1 MISPLVTPE
10 IINKINNLDRL
21 SDKNEV
27 LHDYYELNK
36 IENRIYI
43 MMSDKNYLSFFL
55 GGHWYGKLCI

>member
-36 IENRIYI
+36 TENPIYI

-55 GGHWYGKLCI
+55 GGH